1 MKDELLPRR
10 SVIAPEPHRRQLGG
24 RQRYGTEGRLNPFN
38 NNRPAGFPQKEKA
51 RAWLQQDTGKDLFD
65 AQL

>member
-1 MKDELLPRR
+1 
-10 SVIAPEPHRRQLGG
+10 
-24 RQRYGTEGRLNPFN
+24 LNPFN

-65 AQL
+65 AEL